1 MLIRKYDYLPDGAIQ
16 IRKEVFVKEQGFEM
30 EFDEIDDNATHLVCY
45 ENSVPIATCR
55 YYWNEQIGSYVIG
68 RIAVGKNYRGKKIGA
83 CILKEAEKYI
93 REIGGKK
100 VSLSAQQ
107 RAMEFYKKQGFISTG
122 EIYLDEDCPHV
133 WMYKLLEEMNE

>member
-83 CILKEAEKYI
+83 CIIKEAEKYI
-93 REIGGKK
+93 REIGGIK

-107 RAMEFYKKQGFISTG
+107 RAMEFYKKQGVISTG

-133 WMYKLLEEMNE
+133 WMYKVLEEMNE